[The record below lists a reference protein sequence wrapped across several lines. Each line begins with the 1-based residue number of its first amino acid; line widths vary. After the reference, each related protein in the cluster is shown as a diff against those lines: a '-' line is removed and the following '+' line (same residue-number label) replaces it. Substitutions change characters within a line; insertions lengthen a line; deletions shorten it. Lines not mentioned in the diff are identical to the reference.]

1 MPPLPTIFRAF
12 SLAREIVWDILTS
25 KYSSPDSKIIL
36 RVTDRFLFGPTY
48 TWLNPSLSLYKCMQH
63 GPANLLPAR
72 GAYKFHVNTHSVSTA
87 PAMATT
93 ERQAEILSPKFA
105 WAILSEFVGTAIFL
119 CIALGASFKWPMEQP
134 NVLQISLAF
143 GLTVATMVHI
153 FGPISGA
160 HINPAVTLAYFVGN
174 QISIVRFVFYM
185 ILQVLGA
192 LAGTGII
199 YAVTP
204 GEIRSTLFANHV
216 PKEVTAGE
224 AFVVELILTFSVVMC
239 IFSVND
245 KRRRESRSYA
255 ALSIG
260 LAVAMAHLIGIYY
273 TGCSTN
279 PARSF
284 APAVI
289 LGTFGPFHW
298 FFIFRQAFRQ
308 IMLIRNGPYEL
319 L

>member
-1 MPPLPTIFRAF
+1 LWPHLH
-12 SLAREIVWDILTS
+12 LILT
-25 KYSSPDSKIIL
+25 
-36 RVTDRFLFGPTY
+36 
-48 TWLNPSLSLYKCMQH
+48 
-63 GPANLLPAR
+63 
-72 GAYKFHVNTHSVSTA
+72 
-87 PAMATT
+87 
-93 ERQAEILSPKFA
+93 PKFA

-119 CIALGASFKWPMEQP
+119 CIALGSSFQWPLEQP
-134 NVLQISLAF
+134 SVLQISLAF

-153 FGPISGA
+153 FGHISGA

-204 GEIRSTLFANHV
+204 GEVRSTLFANQI
-216 PKEVTAGE
+216 PKDITSGE
-224 AFVVELILTFSVVMC
+224 AFLIEIILTFSVVMC
-239 IFSVND
+239 IFSVTD
-245 KRRRESRSYA
+245 KRRRESGSYA

-260 LAVAMAHLIGIYY
+260 LAVTMAHLVGIYY
-273 TGCSTN
+273 TGCSIN

-289 LGTFGPFHW
+289 LGKFGPFHW
-298 FFIFRQAFRQ
+298 IYWMGPFMGAILAAVIYNYILYPQRLSREERLAVFKGFFAPEDNLQQPTGNRADSRW
-308 IMLIRNGPYEL
+308 NSECAE
-319 L
+319 

>member
-1 MPPLPTIFRAF
+1 LWPHLH
-12 SLAREIVWDILTS
+12 LILT
-25 KYSSPDSKIIL
+25 
-36 RVTDRFLFGPTY
+36 
-48 TWLNPSLSLYKCMQH
+48 
-63 GPANLLPAR
+63 
-72 GAYKFHVNTHSVSTA
+72 
-87 PAMATT
+87 
-93 ERQAEILSPKFA
+93 PKFA

-119 CIALGASFKWPMEQP
+119 CIALGSSFQWPLEQP
-134 NVLQISLAF
+134 SVLQISLAF

-153 FGPISGA
+153 FGHISGA

-204 GEIRSTLFANHV
+204 GEVRSTLFANQI
-216 PKEVTAGE
+216 PKDITSGE
-224 AFVVELILTFSVVMC
+224 AFLIEIILTFSVVMC
-239 IFSVND
+239 IFSVTD
-245 KRRRESRSYA
+245 KRRRESGSYA

-260 LAVAMAHLIGIYY
+260 LAVTMAHLVGIYY
-273 TGCSTN
+273 TGCSIN

-289 LGTFGPFHW
+289 LGKFGPFHW
-298 FFIFRQAFRQ
+298 VRFSFPSVSLSLSLRS
-308 IMLIRNGPYEL
+308 
-319 L
+319 

>member
-1 MPPLPTIFRAF
+1 MPPLPPIFRAF
-12 SLAREIVWDILTS
+12 SLAKEIVWDILTL

-36 RVTDRFLFGPTY
+36 RITDRFLFGPTY

-63 GPANLLPAR
+63 GPAHLLPAR

-119 CIALGASFKWPMEQP
+119 CIALGSSFKWPLEHP

-216 PKEVTAGE
+216 SLFLPINLKETCVHNSQ
-224 AFVVELILTFSVVMC
+224 LI
-239 IFSVND
+239 
-245 KRRRESRSYA
+245 
-255 ALSIG
+255 ALG
-260 LAVAMAHLIGIYY
+260 
-273 TGCSTN
+273 
-279 PARSF
+279 
-284 APAVI
+284 
-289 LGTFGPFHW
+289 
-298 FFIFRQAFRQ
+298 Q
-308 IMLIRNGPYEL
+308 
-319 L
+319 

>member
-1 MPPLPTIFRAF
+1 M
-12 SLAREIVWDILTS
+12 
-25 KYSSPDSKIIL
+25 
-36 RVTDRFLFGPTY
+36 TDRFLFGPTY

-63 GPANLLPAR
+63 GPANLLLAR

-93 ERQAEILSPKFA
+93 ERQAEILTPKFA

-119 CIALGASFKWPMEQP
+119 CIALGSSFQWPLEQP
-134 NVLQISLAF
+134 SVLQISLAF

-153 FGPISGA
+153 FGHISGA

-204 GEIRSTLFANHV
+204 GEVRSTLFANQI
-216 PKEVTAGE
+216 PKDITSGE
-224 AFVVELILTFSVVMC
+224 AFLIEIILTFSVVMC
-239 IFSVND
+239 IFSVTD
-245 KRRRESRSYA
+245 KRRRESGSYA

-260 LAVAMAHLIGIYY
+260 LAVTMAHLVGIYWMGPFMGAILAAVIY
-273 TGCSTN
+273 NYILYPQRLSREERLAVFKGF
-279 PARSF
+279 F
-284 APAVI
+284 APEDNLQQPTGNRADSR
-289 LGTFGPFHW
+289 W
-298 FFIFRQAFRQ
+298 NSECA
-308 IMLIRNGPYEL
+308 E
-319 L
+319 

>member
-1 MPPLPTIFRAF
+1 
-12 SLAREIVWDILTS
+12 
-25 KYSSPDSKIIL
+25 
-36 RVTDRFLFGPTY
+36 
-48 TWLNPSLSLYKCMQH
+48 
-63 GPANLLPAR
+63 
-72 GAYKFHVNTHSVSTA
+72 
-87 PAMATT
+87 MATT
-93 ERQAEILSPKFA
+93 ERQAEILTPKFA

-119 CIALGASFKWPMEQP
+119 CIALGSSFQWPLEQP
-134 NVLQISLAF
+134 SVLQISLAF

-153 FGPISGA
+153 FGHISGA

-204 GEIRSTLFANHV
+204 GEVRSTLFANQVHI
-216 PKEVTAGE
+216 TSGE
-224 AFVVELILTFSVVMC
+224 AFLIEIILTFSVVMC
-239 IFSVND
+239 IFSVTD
-245 KRRRESRSYA
+245 KRRRESGSYA

-260 LAVAMAHLIGIYY
+260 LAVTMAHLVGIYY
-273 TGCSTN
+273 TGCSIN

-289 LGTFGPFHW
+289 LGKFGPFHW
-298 FFIFRQAFRQ
+298 IYWMGPFMGAILAAVIYNYILYPQRLSREERLAVFKGFFAPEDNLQHLSTDRHSSQVLLKNSSLSVIV
-308 IMLIRNGPYEL
+308 LPGPL
-319 L
+319 